1 MPERIAIVGAGR
13 AGTALLEGFRHAG
26 WPAEVAP
33 KEPAAA
39 RALVAKSALVVLAVP
54 YGARHDV
61 VRDLGAALDG
71 KILVDVTNP
80 LKFPGPT
87 FDRATVES
95 GAEELQAW
103 APRARVVKAFNTVFS
118 RAMPTGRVGAE
129 RTSAFAAADDADA
142 KRVVL
147 ALAKDM
153 GFDAVDA
160 GPLANADGL
169 ERLLFFE
176 MLLERVHGSDIGL
189 RLLRTE
195 PSR

>member
-1 MPERIAIVGAGR
+1 VGAGR
-13 AGTALLEGFRHAG
+13 AGTALHEGFRHAG

-33 KEPAAA
+33 REPDAA
-39 RALVAKSALVVLAVP
+39 RALVAKSALVALAVP
-54 YGARHDV
+54 YGARRDV
-61 VRDLGAALDG
+61 VRDLGGSIDG

-103 APRARVVKAFNTVFS
+103 LPRARVVKAFNTVFS
-118 RAMPTGRVGAE
+118 RAMPTGRIGALP
-129 RTSAFAAADDADA
+129 TSAFVAADDADA

-147 ALAKDM
+147 TLARDM

-176 MLLERVHGSDIGL
+176 MLLEKVHGSDIGW
-189 RLLRTE
+189 RFQHPE
-195 PSR
+195 HP